1 MINLPINL
9 QAYAKYREFRDN
21 QLFLIR
27 RKYNL
32 RTEEFED
39 IFQDAIIVALKK
51 FDKER
56 GEFSSFFST
65 VFENRVRNYLRDIKL
80 RIMLSS
86 IETYENTE
94 ELEEELSDDS
104 EFLDY
109 FRSIKH
115 FSNSI
120 KKRLTEIEENFFGE
134 LLNVIVDNS
143 RGFVSITSRN
153 LGIEPNKGWDVW
165 RRVQRKI
172 TQLLNEKKAEQ
183 DVIGARDKEKIYSLE
198 SPMHDRSAIY
208 FDKVSEVRKN
218 YPLLN
223 FLSEYDIKRLLSYFE

>member
-1 MINLPINL
+1 LINLPINL

-86 IETYENTE
+86 IETYENT
-94 ELEEELSDDS
+94 LRNWKKRRSDDS
-104 EFLDY
+104 EFLEY
-109 FRSIKH
+109 FRSIEALFK
-115 FSNSI
+115 FS
-120 KKRLTEIEENFFGE
+120 
-134 LLNVIVDNS
+134 
-143 RGFVSITSRN
+143 
-153 LGIEPNKGWDVW
+153 
-165 RRVQRKI
+165 
-172 TQLLNEKKAEQ
+172 
-183 DVIGARDKEKIYSLE
+183 
-198 SPMHDRSAIY
+198 
-208 FDKVSEVRKN
+208 
-218 YPLLN
+218 
-223 FLSEYDIKRLLSYFE
+223 

>member
-1 MINLPINL
+1 MDNLPIGL
-9 QAYAKYREFRDN
+9 HAYNNFMKFRN
-21 QLFLIR
+21 HQLIIIK

-32 RTEEFED
+32 GAEVTED
-39 IFQDAIIVALKK
+39 IFQDAIIVAIKK
-51 FDKER
+51 FDNER
-56 GEFSSFFST
+56 GEFDGFFST
-65 VFENRVRNYLRDIKL
+65 VFENRVRNYLRDIRL
-80 RIMLSS
+80 RIMLTK
-86 IETYENTE
+86 IDTYENIE
-94 ELEEELSDDS
+94 ELEEEAIDDS

-109 FRSIKH
+109 FKSIEH
-115 FSNSI
+115 FSNSL
-120 KKRLTEIEENFFGE
+120 KKKLSESESTFFDE
-134 LLNVIVDNS
+134 LKNVVVDNPQ
-143 RGFVSITSRN
+143 GFVSITSRN